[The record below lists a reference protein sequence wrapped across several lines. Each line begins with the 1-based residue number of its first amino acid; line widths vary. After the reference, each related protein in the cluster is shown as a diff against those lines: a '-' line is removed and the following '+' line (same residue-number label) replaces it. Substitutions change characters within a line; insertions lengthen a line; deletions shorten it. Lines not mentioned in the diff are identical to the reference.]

1 MALKLNYRKETSMI
15 KLKLLITKTLTM
27 KIKGLQTLTL

>member
-1 MALKLNYRKETSMI
+1 MALKLNFKKDTSMI

-27 KIKGLQTLTL
+27 KIISLQTLTL